1 MENKTPL
8 CTKII
13 GYKIVEII
21 VIAALIFFDI
31 MFILNVDE
39 GNLVLITAIILFLIN
54 IYFVFDIIYWIIQP
68 YVLIYQYETGI
79 IIKRNIKI
87 EYKEIESIS
96 YKRYWVRD
104 TSRINS
110 TNNGMPYQTHS
121 MGSIYI
127 KLKNNKTYT
136 IRNVYYPIDAMDK
149 LWKIKKQK
157 KFR

>member
-13 GYKIVEII
+13 GYKIVEI
-21 VIAALIFFDI
+21 VGTAALIFFDI

-54 IYFVFDIIYWIIQP
+54 IYLIFDIIYWIIQP

-87 EYKEIESIS
+87 EYKEIESIA

-104 TSRINS
+104 ISRINS
-110 TNNGMPYQTHS
+110 TNNGMPYQTYS